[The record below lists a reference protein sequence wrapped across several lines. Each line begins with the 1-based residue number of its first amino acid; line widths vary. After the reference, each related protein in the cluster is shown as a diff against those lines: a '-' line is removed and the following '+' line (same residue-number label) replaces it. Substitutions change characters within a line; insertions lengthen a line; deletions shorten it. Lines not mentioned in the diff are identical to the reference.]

1 MRPCPPVAAAS
12 AEGCSPQSPW
22 PLLPDRSRPIPRALR
37 TPSFP
42 PEPPLQGLRPAWT
55 LLAGAPFLAEPLA
68 CRGEEDCP
76 PWSSC
81 EDRVGRRVCCCGL
94 GYHLHP
100 VLGCVPAKVFPAQ
113 LQFCNLDV
121 MEESSLLVTR
131 QLRHLF
137 QHILG
142 HLEGYLDSPVRE
154 LNWSSGEATILHH
167 FSAWVPVTG
176 HEVDTAVDAFWA
188 RCQDSSLPGP
198 PACDLL
204 HYVGTYQGLNL
215 CQLDVCDH
223 LSTTCSFRDGLVRC
237 SCRHGFF
244 QAHVMD
250 RTCTAC
256 ESGFWLQNGTCIRC
270 PFGFGGAGCQEPFLL
285 ALVVA
290 SCFAGLLLLLL
301 LLLLLGLLLS
311 GRAAPA
317 QDPPVALPLSLHS
330 VASSLP
336 RAQLPWSMPES
347 EEAPLGSR
355 AHLALEDPDREGQHA
370 AGAPRMKTF
379 LGSQCP
385 PPSAPLAVGG
395 CSNLIFTGDT
405 GEQAERNYF

>member
-1 MRPCPPVAAAS
+1 MSARAAEVVKEPPPPSSRALLARSPSVAEMWGGICLGLAAFLQVELGVGCGRRAEPSTVGQSAELDRPITWAGRLSLTMGNATSAAAELGGKWSRGPS
-12 AEGCSPQSPW
+12 ASSQKSWRKGGSASERIRGWWRGKGLAPLSPADP
-22 PLLPDRSRPIPRALR
+22 
-37 TPSFP
+37 
-42 PEPPLQGLRPAWT
+42 GLW
-55 LLAGAPFLAEPLA
+55 
-68 CRGEEDCP
+68 
-76 PWSSC
+76 
-81 EDRVGRRVCCCGL
+81 
-94 GYHLHP
+94 LH
-100 VLGCVPAKVFPAQ
+100 
-113 LQFCNLDV
+113 
-121 MEESSLLVTR
+121 S
-131 QLRHLF
+131 
-137 QHILG
+137 
-142 HLEGYLDSPVRE
+142 
-154 LNWSSGEATILHH
+154 WSSGEATILHH